1 MNPDIREE
9 IIDKYN
15 KGKSFIDQQGIV
27 ENTRKNWRFYLGD
40 QWYGLET
47 GGEVLPQYNV
57 IKPTL
62 KYKITTVCQNKMSVT
77 YSDLQAQDK
86 NVEIFKAMNIKVA
99 SNWEKADMSSI
110 LFKVIKEAGISGD
123 SYTFWYE
130 PNKCQQIDNVSII
143 LGDEQ
148 NSNIQEQPWIIIR
161 ERVNVSDV
169 IEVAKANHVPEEEW
183 SSITADKDNDYQLD
197 KDTEVDGGSTDGK
210 CLSLIYM
217 TKETEKDAD
226 GKETS
231 TVWVGRCT
239 KNCMYQPMTAIRYS
253 QGEVA
258 KRGLTMYPIVNFV
271 WEDKPNSARG
281 YSEVEQLI
289 PNQIQINRL
298 LAQRAIAIK
307 QCAFPKLAYD
317 VTAVNNPE
325 DIDTIGASIQLN
337 GNAQAINSM
346 ITYLSPAGLNGEG
359 TALNGEMVKTT
370 RELAG
375 ASENILGQ
383 IDPTRVAAS
392 AIAALQEQSASILN
406 EQVAKF
412 EKYIEDTARLWW
424 ELDIVYND
432 TVETQDTDG
441 NPIKVTPDEMSK
453 LQPEVRIDVSQ
464 DTAFTKE
471 SALVRMDK
479 LLEMQQITVEE
490 WAKLLPQNSPLPKDD
505 LLRILQERQQ
515 QMPPEEEQPMQ
526 AEPIPQEQLPLEER
540 MALQEGGEYGMPEM

>member
-1 MNPDIREE
+1 
-9 IIDKYN
+9 
-15 KGKSFIDQQGIV
+15 
-27 ENTRKNWRFYLGD
+27 
-40 QWYGLET
+40 
-47 GGEVLPQYNV
+47 
-57 IKPTL
+57 
-62 KYKITTVCQNKMSVT
+62 
-77 YSDLQAQDK
+77 
-86 NVEIFKAMNIKVA
+86 
-99 SNWEKADMSSI
+99 
-110 LFKVIKEAGISGD
+110 
-123 SYTFWYE
+123 
-130 PNKCQQIDNVSII
+130 
-143 LGDEQ
+143 
-148 NSNIQEQPWIIIR
+148 
-161 ERVNVSDV
+161 
-169 IEVAKANHVPEEEW
+169 
-183 SSITADKDNDYQLD
+183 
-197 KDTEVDGGSTDGK
+197 
-210 CLSLIYM
+210 
-217 TKETEKDAD
+217 
-226 GKETS
+226 
-231 TVWVGRCT
+231 
-239 KNCMYQPMTAIRYS
+239 
-253 QGEVA
+253 
-258 KRGLTMYPIVNFV
+258 
-271 WEDKPNSARG
+271 
-281 YSEVEQLI
+281 
-289 PNQIQINRL
+289 
-298 LAQRAIAIK
+298 
-307 QCAFPKLAYD
+307 
-317 VTAVNNPE
+317 
-325 DIDTIGASIQLN
+325 LN

-412 EKYIEDTARLWW
+412 EKYIEDTARRWW

-515 QMPPEEEQPMQ
+515 QMPVEGEQPMQ
-526 AEPIPQEQLPLEER
+526 AEPIPEEQLPLEER